1 MSQVFVVQWPGSW
14 LPNQIVVLTI
24 STCNQCTNY
33 SIIEVMELCICCK
46 VVGINLPYKHID
58 YISAETCL
66 QWKPQG
72 YYQQHTAARH
82 VVCGLES
89 GPLLHCGT
97 AMARALQT
105 RNSLTSHVHTRT
117 HMHMHMHARTHA
129 RTHMLLT
136 SITGV
141 STALDSSPLAK
152 VTVRSCEKKSS
163 SAMALEPSATVAL

>member
-1 MSQVFVVQWPGSW
+1 MHLLQRCWDKF
-14 LPNQIVVLTI
+14 
-24 STCNQCTNY
+24 
-33 SIIEVMELCICCK
+33 
-46 VVGINLPYKHID
+46 D

-82 VVCGLES
+82 VVCGLQS

-97 AMARALQT
+97 GMARALQT
-105 RNSLTSHVHTRT
+105 RNSLTSHVHTHTHT
-117 HMHMHMHARTHA
+117 HMHMHTRKHTHARTHTH
-129 RTHMLLT
+129 THMLLT
-136 SITGV
+136 SITGM
-141 STALDSSPLAK
+141 STVLDSSPLAK

>member
-1 MSQVFVVQWPGSW
+1 MHLLQSCWDKF
-14 LPNQIVVLTI
+14 
-24 STCNQCTNY
+24 
-33 SIIEVMELCICCK
+33 
-46 VVGINLPYKHID
+46 D

-105 RNSLTSHVHTRT
+105 RNSLTSHVHTHT
-117 HMHMHMHARTHA
+117 HTHTCTCTHASTHMHARTHA
-129 RTHMLLT
+129 RTHTHTHMLLT
-136 SITGV
+136 SITGM
-141 STALDSSPLAK
+141 STVLDSSPLAK

>member
-1 MSQVFVVQWPGSW
+1 
-14 LPNQIVVLTI
+14 
-24 STCNQCTNY
+24 
-33 SIIEVMELCICCK
+33 MELCICCK
-46 VVGINLPYKHID
+46 VVGINLPHKHID

-117 HMHMHMHARTHA
+117 HMHMHMHTHKHTHARMHARTHA

-136 SITGV
+136 SITGM

-152 VTVRSCEKKSS
+152 VTVCSCEKKSS
-163 SAMALEPSATVAL
+163 SAVALEPSVTVAL